1 MLGKGQVYLDSWGLR
16 RKLFMHEEARILLFF
31 ITIFYVVFAY
41 ASYVAPAASSIS
53 VYQRSSVFISV
64 HQCSSA
70 FISVHPL
77 LFCLGRLVI
86 YTF

>member
-16 RKLFMHEEARILLFF
+16 RKLFMDEEARILLFF
-31 ITIFYVVFAY
+31 IAIFYVVFAY

-53 VYQRSSVFISV
+53 VYQRSSRSSVFISV
-64 HQCSSA
+64 HQR
-70 FISVHPL
+70 